1 MFSTNSYY
9 AVNKTDQEA
18 SVYRSLTGEN
28 VRLIWADFDSEKE
41 FI

>member
-1 MFSTNSYY
+1 MLSNRCDY